1 MKKLISLSAIVFYIA
16 VIPALAQKADIQKD
30 PGYIDF
36 GDMSGLES
44 DEMVTEVLIEENL
57 LKLVSK
63 FTGEDE
69 PELSK
74 LLAGLKMVKV
84 NVFGVTEGNES
95 KIQSKMNTLE
105 SSLNNK
111 KWDRIVRV
119 KEKGELTN
127 VYVKYD
133 GNEEIIG
140 LLVMAFESS
149 GEAVFV
155 NIVGNINLETIG
167 KLGKKFDI
175 PTLEDITNG
184 M

>member
-1 MKKLISLSAIVFYIA
+1 MKKIISWSTILFLVT
-16 VIPALAQKADIQKD
+16 VIPILAQKANIQKD

-84 NVFGVTEGNES
+84 NAFGITEKNES
-95 KIQSKMNTLE
+95 KIRSKMSILE
-105 SSLNNK
+105 TSLDNK
-111 KWDRIVRV
+111 NWDRIVRV
-119 KEKGELTN
+119 KDQGELTN

-133 GNEEIIG
+133 GNQEIIG
-140 LLVMAFESS
+140 LLVMAFDSS

-167 KLGKKFDI
+167 KLGSKFGI
-175 PTLEDITNG
+175 PTLEEITED